1 MLIRRVSLL
10 LAAGAAGAA
19 QPSSLRAPQSL
30 LVESLAAAQGVDVPA
45 PRFSWSLAP
54 AAPGERALAQAAYE
68 LALWLS
74 SPDAARPPLWS
85 SGRVASGATSLVSP
99 PGMPALPSSARLWW
113 RVRAY
118 DAAGGDASDWSAPA
132 SFTTGAARW
141 DGASEWVCGAGGAEN
156 LFRAPFTLPVAPAEV
171 AAALAHVAGLGV
183 HAVSFNGAPAG
194 GDAQRK
200 LDGGWTSY
208 AHRVLYTTHDLTA
221 ALVPGENVLGVALGN
236 GWFNDRAWYKRPPY
250 GWPSAANGGGFSYAV
265 PPLLRVQLVLTL
277 TNGSQVPLVS
287 SLGNG
292 TGGAVFTSALGPI
305 TFDSLYD
312 GETVDGSRAAALA
325 GWDAPGF
332 APAPADWAPAVAAMN
347 GSVNPVLGARLQA
360 QPFEPTMRLTSTPPL
375 TMYSPLPGV
384 TVYDFGENGI
394 GNVRWTFRGLPA
406 GTNVTMRYAEVLLHP
421 PYGPANGSLY
431 FDNLRNAHATDF
443 YFSDGSEGVEVFEP
457 SFTWHGFRYA
467 QVSADSDAFTP
478 PALDDVALVRQAN
491 GVAPG
496 ASTAFA
502 APLLGRI
509 ESMAVNT
516 IFANLQGGPGS
527 CGQRDERQFFTGD
540 TQVSVLTSMQHFR
553 LRALFASWVLD
564 GVDDQN
570 VDGSIGY
577 YLPTPI
583 TDQRDGSPQWSTGF
597 ITATWQLMRLEG
609 DIDGC
614 RAVYGAVQRYIAFNE
629 AQYSSAIKQ
638 CGNLTCK
645 NP

>member
-1 MLIRRVSLL
+1 MADLFRVLGELL
-10 LAAGAAGAA
+10 LA
-19 QPSSLRAPQSL
+19 PSVGNSAKECDQGGRCRQNHL
-30 LVESLAAAQGVDVPA
+30 LIATRLDEGRILLEGGTEEGLSRKEEHD
-45 PRFSWSLAP
+45 
-54 AAPGERALAQAAYE
+54 E
-68 LALWLS
+68 L
-74 SPDAARPPLWS
+74 
-85 SGRVASGATSLVSP
+85 GC
-99 PGMPALPSSARLWW
+99 RL
-113 RVRAY
+113 
-118 DAAGGDASDWSAPA
+118 
-132 SFTTGAARW
+132 
-141 DGASEWVCGAGGAEN
+141 
-156 LFRAPFTLPVAPAEV
+156 
-171 AAALAHVAGLGV
+171 
-183 HAVSFNGAPAG
+183 
-194 GDAQRK
+194 K
-200 LDGGWTSY
+200 
-208 AHRVLYTTHDLTA
+208 
-221 ALVPGENVLGVALGN
+221 LVPVALGTEL
-236 GWFNDRAWYKRPPY
+236 GDVV
-250 GWPSAANGGGFSYAV
+250 GDLCG
-265 PPLLRVQLVLTL
+265 
-277 TNGSQVPLVS
+277 VPLEMS
-287 SLGNG
+287 
-292 TGGAVFTSALGPI
+292 
-305 TFDSLYD
+305 
-312 GETVDGSRAAALA
+312 E
-325 GWDAPGF
+325 
-332 APAPADWAPAVAAMN
+332 
-347 GSVNPVLGARLQA
+347 PV
-360 QPFEPTMRLTSTPPL
+360 
-375 TMYSPLPGV
+375 
-384 TVYDFGENGI
+384 
-394 GNVRWTFRGLPA
+394 
-406 GTNVTMRYAEVLLHP
+406 VLL
-421 PYGPANGSLY
+421 G
-431 FDNLRNAHATDF
+431 
-443 YFSDGSEGVEVFEP
+443 GSEGVEVFEP